1 MGYRTGILIMVLIY
15 HYHLMYYIQLLSS
28 SLLFRVMMI
37 IFLKQHFQ
45 QWEAPVWR
53 SSATCLWGRISW
65 SLSNHQHH
73 QHPRH
78 QQNCHHV
85 LSSNCH
91 HQLSG
96 FMILKANMCV
106 YLQCLSLIACRQ
118 PLPPGPDPL
127 ENIAR
132 IAKAALGV
140 EGGGGSI
147 CLKYQHP

>member
-15 HYHLMYYIQLLSS
+15 NYHIC
-28 SLLFRVMMI
+28 I
-37 IFLKQHFQ
+37 ITTFIILIIVQSYDDYLLKQHFQ

-106 YLQCLSLIACRQ
+106 YLQCLSLIACCQ
-118 PLPPGPDPL
+118 PGYPLDEVKKSRLGCWPGYGPIRVPIMCGVQGRGL
-127 ENIAR
+127 E
-132 IAKAALGV
+132 
-140 EGGGGSI
+140 
-147 CLKYQHP
+147 